1 MGGQRN
7 LDLGAALAEAEKR
20 FVEAHPR
27 SGRRHD
33 DARKVMPGGNTR
45 TVIYY
50 PPFPVTIARG
60 EGCYVWDLDGNRYA
74 DFVAEYTAGLYGHS
88 EPAIVEAVKEA
99 LSDGIVLGAPNR
111 YEAEL
116 ARILVE
122 RFPALELVRFTNSGT
137 EANLMAVSVA
147 RVFTGRSKVLVMKG
161 GYHGGVFIFSGN
173 GSPLNVPFPFLLA
186 DYNDVEGTR
195 AMIRANAADLA
206 CVILEPMLGGGGC
219 IPASME
225 FLRMLREETRKA
237 GSLLVFDEVMTSRL
251 SPSGLHGALGIT
263 PDLLTL
269 GKYLG
274 GGLSFGAFGGA
285 ARIMERF
292 DPARPDAL
300 AHAGTFN
307 NNVLTMAAGVAGLTK
322 VLTPERSVAF
332 NAGGDALRERMNAA
346 IAKRGLR
353 VHVSGRG
360 SMMNVHFVRGPVN
373 SPADSAASSKDW
385 LKLLQLEML
394 ARGYYMTF
402 RGMFVLSL
410 PHGKAE
416 LDGFAAAFEGFLDD
430 YAPLLA

>member
-20 FVEAHPR
+20 FVEAHPM

-33 DARKVMPGGNTR
+33 AARKVMPGGNTR

-219 IPASME
+219 IPASGE
-225 FLRMLREETRKA
+225 FLRMLREETRQA

-251 SPSGLHGALGIT
+251 SPSGLHGALGIV
-263 PDLLTL
+263 PDLVTL

-307 NNVLTMAAGVAGLTK
+307 NNVLTMAAGMAGLTK
-322 VLTPERSVAF
+322 VLTPERSLAF

-416 LDGFAAAFEGFLDD
+416 LDGFATAFEGFLDD
-430 YAPLLA
+430 YAPLLG

>member
-60 EGCYVWDLDGNRYA
+60 EGCFVWDLDGNRYT

-111 YEAEL
+111 YEARLAEL
-116 ARILVE
+116 IVE

-147 RVFTGRSKVLVMKG
+147 RVFTGRTKVMAMQG

-173 GSPLNVPFPFLLA
+173 GSPLNAPFPFVVVP
-186 DYNDVEGTR
+186 YNDVAAAR
-195 AMIRANAADLA
+195 AAIRAHAADLA

-219 IPASME
+219 IPASPE
-225 FLRMLREETRKA
+225 FLAMLREETRAA
-237 GSLLVFDEVMTSRL
+237 GSLLIFDEVMTSRL
-251 SPSGLHGALGIT
+251 SPSGLHGALGIV
-263 PDLLTL
+263 PDLITL

-307 NNVLTMAAGVAGLTK
+307 NNVLTMAAGVAGLGK
-322 VLTPERSVAF
+322 VLTPERSIAL
-332 NAGGDALRERMNAA
+332 NGRGDALRQRMNAS
-346 IAKRGLR
+346 IAARDLA
-353 VHVSGRG
+353 VHVAGRG
-360 SMMNVHFVRGPVN
+360 SMMNVHFVRGPVT
-373 SPADSAASSKDW
+373 SPADIATASKDW

-394 ARGYYMTF
+394 ARGFYVTF
-402 RGMFVLSL
+402 RGMLVLAL
-410 PHGKAE
+410 PHGDAE
-416 LDGFAAAFEGFLDD
+416 IDGFAAAFESFLDD
-430 YAPLLA
+430 YAPLLR

>member
-1 MGGQRN
+1 MCIR
-7 LDLGAALAEAEKR
+7 D
-20 FVEAHPR
+20 
-27 SGRRHD
+27 S
-33 DARKVMPGGNTR
+33 
-45 TVIYY
+45 
-50 PPFPVTIARG
+50 
-60 EGCYVWDLDGNRYA
+60 
-74 DFVAEYTAGLYGHS
+74 
-88 EPAIVEAVKEA
+88 
-99 LSDGIVLGAPNR
+99 
-111 YEAEL
+111 
-116 ARILVE
+116 
-122 RFPALELVRFTNSGT
+122 
-137 EANLMAVSVA
+137 
-147 RVFTGRSKVLVMKG
+147 VFTGRSKVLVMKG

-251 SPSGLHGALGIT
+251 SPSGLHGALGIV
-263 PDLLTL
+263 PDLVTL

-307 NNVLTMAAGVAGLTK
+307 NNVLTMAAGVAGLTR
-322 VLTPERSVAF
+322 VLTPERSIAF
-332 NAGGDALRERMNAA
+332 NAGGDALRARMNAA
-346 IAKRGLR
+346 IEKRGLR

-416 LDGFAAAFEGFLDD
+416 LDGFATAFEGFLDD
-430 YAPLLA
+430 YAPLLG

>member
-1 MGGQRN
+1 
-7 LDLGAALAEAEKR
+7 
-20 FVEAHPR
+20 
-27 SGRRHD
+27 
-33 DARKVMPGGNTR
+33 
-45 TVIYY
+45 
-50 PPFPVTIARG
+50 VTIARG

-219 IPASME
+219 IPATVE
-225 FLRMLREETRKA
+225 FLQMLREETRKA

-251 SPSGLHGALGIT
+251 SPSGLHGALGIV
-263 PDLLTL
+263 PDLVTL

-307 NNVLTMAAGVAGLTK
+307 NNVLTMAAGVAGLTR
-322 VLTPERSVAF
+322 VLTPERSIAF
-332 NAGGDALRERMNAA
+332 NAGGDALRARMNAA
-346 IAKRGLR
+346 IEKRGLR

-416 LDGFAAAFEGFLDD
+416 LDGFATAFEGFLDD

>member
-1 MGGQRN
+1 MAGQRN
-7 LDLGAALAEAEKR
+7 LDLGMALAEAEKR
-20 FVEAHPR
+20 FIEAHPK

-60 EGCYVWDLDGNRYA
+60 EGCFVWDLDGNRYT

-88 EPAIVEAVKEA
+88 EPAIVAAVQEA
-99 LSDGIVLGAPNR
+99 LADGIVLGAPNR

-116 ARILVE
+116 ARLIVE
-122 RFPALELVRFTNSGT
+122 RFPALDLVRFTNSGT
-137 EANLMAVSVA
+137 EANLMAISVA
-147 RVFTGRSKVLVMKG
+147 RVFTGRAKVMVMQG
-161 GYHGGVFIFSGN
+161 GYHGGVFIFSGQ
-173 GSPLNVPFPFLLA
+173 GSPLNAPFPFLVA
-186 DYNDVEGTR
+186 QYNDLEGAR

-219 IPASME
+219 IPADTE
-225 FLRMLREETRKA
+225 FLRMLRDETRAA
-237 GSLLVFDEVMTSRL
+237 GSLLIFDEVMTSRL
-251 SPSGLHGALGIT
+251 SPAGLHGALGIV
-263 PDLLTL
+263 PDLVTL

-307 NNVLTMAAGVAGLTK
+307 NNVLTMAAGVAGLTR
-322 VLTPERSVAF
+322 VLTPERSLAF
-332 NAGGDALRERMNAA
+332 NAAGDALRARMNAA
-346 IAKRGLR
+346 IDARGLR
-353 VHVSGRG
+353 MHVSGRG
-360 SMMNVHFVRGPVN
+360 SMMNVHFVRGPVR
-373 SPADSAASSKDW
+373 SPADIAAASKDW

-410 PHGKAE
+410 PHGPAE
-416 LDGFAAAFEGFLDD
+416 RDGFAGAFESFLDD
-430 YAPLLA
+430 YAPLLR

>member
-20 FVEAHPR
+20 FVEAHPM

-33 DARKVMPGGNTR
+33 AARKVMPGGNTR

-219 IPASME
+219 IPASVE
-225 FLRMLREETRKA
+225 FLRMLREETRQA

-251 SPSGLHGALGIT
+251 SPSGLHGALGIV
-263 PDLLTL
+263 PDLVTL

-322 VLTPERSVAF
+322 VLTPERSLAF
-332 NAGGDALRERMNAA
+332 NAGGDALRQRMNAA

-416 LDGFAAAFEGFLDD
+416 LDGFATAFEGFLDD
-430 YAPLLA
+430 YAPLLG

>member
-20 FVEAHPR
+20 FVEAHPM

-33 DARKVMPGGNTR
+33 AARKVMPGGNTR

-219 IPASME
+219 IPASVE
-225 FLRMLREETRKA
+225 FLRMLREETRQA

-251 SPSGLHGALGIT
+251 SPSGLHGALGIV
-263 PDLLTL
+263 PDLVTL

-307 NNVLTMAAGVAGLTK
+307 NNVLTMAAGMAGLTK
-322 VLTPERSVAF
+322 VLTPERSLAF

-416 LDGFAAAFEGFLDD
+416 LDGFATAFEGFLDD
-430 YAPLLA
+430 YAPLLG

>member
-20 FVEAHPR
+20 FVEAHPM

-33 DARKVMPGGNTR
+33 AARKVMPGGNTR

-116 ARILVE
+116 ARLLIE

-137 EANLMAVSVA
+137 ESNLMALSVA
-147 RVFTGRSKVLVMKG
+147 RVFTGRQKVLVMKG

-206 CVILEPMLGGGGC
+206 CVVLEPMLGGGGC
-219 IPASME
+219 IPATVE
-225 FLRMLREETRKA
+225 FLQMLREETRKA

-251 SPSGLHGALGIT
+251 SPSGLHGALGIV
-263 PDLLTL
+263 PDLVTL

-292 DPARPDAL
+292 DPTRPDAL

-322 VLTPERSVAF
+322 VLTPERSLAF
-332 NAGGDALRERMNAA
+332 NAGGDALRQRMNAA
-346 IAKRGLR
+346 IEKRGLR

-410 PHGKAE
+410 PHGQAE
-416 LDGFAAAFEGFLDD
+416 LDGFATAFEGFLDD
-430 YAPLLA
+430 YAPLLG

>member
-20 FVEAHPR
+20 FVEAHPM

-33 DARKVMPGGNTR
+33 AARKVMPGGNTR

-219 IPASME
+219 IPASAE
-225 FLRMLREETRKA
+225 FLRMLREETRQA

-251 SPSGLHGALGIT
+251 SPSGLHGALGIV
-263 PDLLTL
+263 PDLVTL

-307 NNVLTMAAGVAGLTK
+307 NNVLTMAAGMAGLTK
-322 VLTPERSVAF
+322 VLTPERSLAF

-416 LDGFAAAFEGFLDD
+416 LDGFATAFEGFLDD
-430 YAPLLA
+430 YAPLLG

>member
-20 FVEAHPR
+20 FVEAHPS

-33 DARKVMPGGNTR
+33 AARKVMPGGNTR

-219 IPASME
+219 IPASVE
-225 FLRMLREETRKA
+225 FLRMLREETRQA

-251 SPSGLHGALGIT
+251 SPSGLHGALGIV
-263 PDLLTL
+263 PDLVTL

-307 NNVLTMAAGVAGLTK
+307 NNVLTMAAGMAGLTK
-322 VLTPERSVAF
+322 VLTPERSLAF

-416 LDGFAAAFEGFLDD
+416 LDGFATAFEGFLDD
-430 YAPLLA
+430 YAPLLG